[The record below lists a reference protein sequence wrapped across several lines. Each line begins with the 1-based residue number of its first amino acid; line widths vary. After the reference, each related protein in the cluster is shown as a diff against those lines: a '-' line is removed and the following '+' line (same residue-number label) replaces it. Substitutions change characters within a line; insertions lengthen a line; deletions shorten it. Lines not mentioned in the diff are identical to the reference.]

1 MKQTKSIASRAE
13 MAAFAANIAT
23 NLHAGDLVLLNG
35 QLGAGKTFLS
45 QSILKALGVTEQVT
59 SPTFVMLKYYQGKLP
74 INHVDAYRLLDLVKP
89 LQAFEDLDI
98 ELDNSVTI
106 VEWGEPF
113 DVTGQALHIDI
124 EVGELENRTVTIYG
138 SDLRWGALKL

>member
-1 MKQTKSIASRAE
+1 MKQTKTIASRAE
-13 MAAFAANIAT
+13 MEAFAANIAMK
-23 NLHAGDLVLLNG
+23 LRAGDLVLLNG
-35 QLGAGKTFLS
+35 PLGAGKTFLT
-45 QSILKALGVTEQVT
+45 QNILKALGVTELVT
-59 SPTFVMLKYYQGKLP
+59 SPTFVMLKSYQGKLP
-74 INHVDAYRLLDLVKP
+74 INHVDAYRLLDLAKP

-98 ELDNSVTI
+98 ELDDSVTI

-124 EVGELENRTVTIYG
+124 ELGELENRTVIIHG

>member
-1 MKQTKSIASRAE
+1 

-59 SPTFVMLKYYQGKLP
+59 SPTFVMLKCYQGKLP